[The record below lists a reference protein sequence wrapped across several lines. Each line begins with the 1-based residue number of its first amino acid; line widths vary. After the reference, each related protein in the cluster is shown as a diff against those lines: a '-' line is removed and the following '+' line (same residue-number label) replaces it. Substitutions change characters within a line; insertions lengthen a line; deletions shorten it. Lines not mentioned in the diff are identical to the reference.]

1 MASLDKYKKSSV
13 GRLFLHNNRSQGD
26 GVRHSNECIDDS
38 KTNLNYHYGNI
49 GSAETVDK
57 RINEVFSVE
66 RKDATVLCEAIVT
79 LPDNVPEED
88 ERRFFRSVYDFYVK
102 DFGEENIVNAVVHK
116 DEGTPHIHIDFIPV
130 IKGDFSYD
138 KSSPYYKKLEEWK
151 AEHDG
156 ELERLCAKEL
166 LNREY
171 FDNMH
176 PRLSAYVEQDLG
188 YETKIINGATEN
200 GNMSVVK
207 LKLDTMK
214 KQLEDLIEAR
224 KYLENEIAETYQLS
238 QKYNIK
244 PEQMKYLPLIEQI
257 DFLFQREE
265 IYKSIM
271 KRNGYS
277 YTREDIDKLKTLKS
291 SANSSTNVSILD
303 GSYVNEKEFEASTGT
318 VMVFEIDNREL
329 FNEKNCPQ
337 YGFCTAR
344 RGSEVRMK
352 FREISK
358 SKEVNLI
365 EGTKGT
371 YCYVHS
377 PSEENICG
385 VLAEM
390 EREFRAYIKERRAKG
405 ERVKIIMDR
414 LKNDRYNVGQIMLE
428 LLDVPVQYYS
438 GMHTDKYES
447 EEARERNMEKQQ

>member
-1 MASLDKYKKSSV
+1 MARIEKYKSYQV
-13 GRLFLHNNRSQGD
+13 GRIFLHNNRTDSD
-26 GVRHSNECIDDS
+26 GVTHSNEQIDNNR
-38 KTNLNYHYGNI
+38 THMNYSYKKGN
-49 GSAETVDK
+49 AEDVGK
-57 RINEVFSVE
+57 RVRQVFSVG
-66 RKDATVLCEAIVT
+66 RSDATVMCEAVIT
-79 LPDNVPEED
+79 LPKNVPEKD
-88 ERRFFRSVYDFYVK
+88 EKKFFQSVYNF
-102 DFGEENIVNAVVHK
+102 FAEEFHEENIVNAVVHK
-116 DEGTPHIHIDFIPV
+116 DESRPHMHLDFVPV
-130 IKGDFSYD
+130 IRGDFSYRNE
-138 KSSPYYKKLEEWK
+138 SHHTSTRLEKWK